1 MDHERHHLRRGRSH
15 LAGSFCADSAARELD
30 SGEAGTEKN
39 ETSSTEGTTQGH
51 PAVGEGNGE
60 GTRRHHVD
68 PHFQNE
74 RIRKARE
81 QLLFRNEIFEE
92 AARAEMIERGLGKPS
107 GLVEVGVVERGY

>member
-15 LAGSFCADSAARELD
+15 LAGSFSADSAARELD

-39 ETSSTEGTTQGH
+39 ETSSTEGTTQEH

-68 PHFQNE
+68 PRVRNE

-107 GLVEVGVVERGY
+107 VLVEVGVVERGY